1 MTHTTEHSTASAHSV
16 RETHIEPR
24 PAPVVSAGFGTWLRT
39 HLFST
44 PVNSVISLVLLYAV
58 VRSLW
63 AVFSWALLNAN
74 WMGDSSAVCT
84 SGGACWPFISTR
96 IGQLVYGFYP
106 EAERW
111 RVGLAFIFWLVSIV
125 WVLVPRMPKRMVVVP
140 VALIAMPI
148 INLILLRGGL
158 FGLEPVLTRQWGG
171 LMLTL
176 TIATIGMLFAIPLG
190 VLLALGRQSKM
201 PLLHGFCVVFIELWR
216 GIPMITV
223 LFTASTIF
231 PLFMPHGSA
240 EGDKLLRALIGIM
253 MFWSAYFAEVVRA
266 GLQAVPNGQVE
277 AGKALCL
284 GYWKRN
290 ALIVLPQ
297 ALKLVIPGLVST
309 AIQLFKDT
317 SLVTIIGLFDFLG
330 VIKTGLTDSAWMG
343 YAAEGYAFAALVYWI
358 FCFSMSRY
366 SLWLEKRV
374 DTGRR

>member
-1 MTHTTEHSTASAHSV
+1 MTRTLEHSNT
-16 RETHIEPR
+16 ETHIVRDDPIAPR
-24 PAPVVSAGFGTWLRT
+24 PAPAAETGVGKWLRT
-39 HLFST
+39 RLFST
-44 PVNSVISLVLLYAV
+44 PVNSVITLVLLYLV

-63 AVFSWALLNAN
+63 AVFSWAFLHAN
-74 WMGDSSAVCT
+74 WAGDSAAACT
-84 SGGACWPFISTR
+84 ADGACWPFISTR
-96 IGQLVYGFYP
+96 IGQMIYGFYP

-111 RVGLAFIFWLVSIV
+111 RIGLAFVIWLVSIV
-125 WVLVPRMPKRMVVVP
+125 WILVPRMPKRIKVLP
-140 VALIAMPI
+140 FALMGMPI
-148 INLILLRGGL
+148 VNLILLRGGW

-231 PLFMPHGSA
+231 PLLMPHGSA
-240 EGDKLLRALIGIM
+240 EGDKLLRALIGIVL
-253 MFWSAYFAEVVRA
+253 FWSAYFAEIVRA

-277 AGKALCL
+277 AGKSLCL

-290 ALIVLPQ
+290 GLIVLPQ

-343 YAAEGYAFAALVYWI
+343 YAAEGYVFAALIYWI

-366 SLWLEKRV
+366 SLWLERRV
-374 DTGRR
+374 DTGRH

>member
-1 MTHTTEHSTASAHSV
+1 MTRSV
-16 RETHIEPR
+16 ETLNTETHIVREEHISPR
-24 PAPVVSAGFGTWLRT
+24 PAPVVESSVWHWLRSR
-39 HLFST
+39 LFST
-44 PVNSVISLVLLYAV
+44 PFNAIVSLVMLYLI
-58 VRSLW
+58 VRGVW
-63 AVFSWALLNAN
+63 AIFSWAFPNAN
-74 WMGDSSAVCT
+74 WLGDSAAACT
-84 SGGACWPFISTR
+84 SGGACWPFVSSR
-96 IGQLVYGFYP
+96 LGQLMYGFYP

-111 RVGLAFIFWLVSIV
+111 RIAVAFVIWLVSIV
-125 WVLVPRMPKRMVVVP
+125 WILVPRMPKRMVVLP
-140 VALIAMPI
+140 FALIGMPI
-148 INLILLRGGL
+148 VNLILLRGGVL
-158 FGLEPVLTRQWGG
+158 GLESVLTRQWGG

-201 PLLHGFCVVFIELWR
+201 PLLHGLCVAFIELWR

-240 EGDKLLRALIGIM
+240 EGDKLLRALIGIV
-253 MFWSAYFAEVVRA
+253 MFWSAYFAEIVRA
-266 GLQAVPNGQVE
+266 GLQAIPNGQVE

-284 GYWKRN
+284 GYWRRN

-343 YAAEGYAFAALVYWI
+343 YAAEGYVFAALIYWI

-366 SLWLEKRV
+366 SLWLERRV